1 MPTTT
6 TYGYKKPIVGENGS
20 ASGDGWAASINFNTD
35 RFDDHSHDGVDSAI
49 LTSQSITAL
58 SQNLDNTIDASDPT
72 LGWVLQVSTGEYKR
86 RVSMLPSSL
95 TFESHVISARKFTSN
110 SGGEDLWD
118 IITPTIEKFAVGTFD
133 IYVNFDPA
141 AAAANASNIVVK
153 LIYSS

>member
-35 RFDDHSHDGVDSAI
+35 RLDAHDHDGTDSVR

-58 SQNLDNTIDASDPT
+58 AQNIDNTIDASDTT
-72 LGWVLQVSTGEYKR
+72 LGWVLQATGEYKR
-86 RVSMLPSSL
+86 TISMLPSAL
-95 TFESHVISARKFTSN
+95 TFDTYVISARKYTST

-118 IITPTIEKFAVGTFD
+118 VIHPTLEKTAVGTFD
-133 IYVNFDPA
+133 ITVNFDMTSAPV
-141 AAAANASNIVVK
+141 NGSNIVIK
-153 LIYSS
+153 LVYPS